1 MTELNLQKKLR
12 IILQNYRLDTLEI
25 KKFVSVVIKGY
36 EVNPKK

>member
-25 KKFVSVVIKGY
+25 KKIVSVVIKGY